1 MKAITIRGIDPN
13 VDTRL
18 KQTALEQ
25 GKSVN
30 QLILEI
36 IRKSLGMEKEK
47 TYSREY
53 SDLDDLFGQWN
64 DEEYK
69 AVQGKIDQERIID
82 WELWE

>member
-18 KQTALEQ
+18 KQTASEQ

-47 TYSREY
+47 TFSREY
-53 SDLDDLFGQWN
+53 SDLDDLFGKWN
-64 DEEYK
+64 DEEYD
-69 AVQGKIDQERIID
+69 AVQGKIDRERVID
-82 WELWE
+82 RELWE

>member
-47 TYSREY
+47 TFSREY